1 MIVETDVRDGIHVI
15 SMQDGK
21 LNCMATPM
29 RRGLLEA
36 IDAVSADPDCRAV
49 VLIGRGKA
57 FSAGADINEL
67 NSVAPIVQP
76 ALHQM
81 LFPAIEALSVPV
93 IAALHGS
100 ALGGGLE
107 LALAC
112 SYRVAAPDAILGLP
126 EINLGLFPG
135 AGGTQR
141 LPRAIGV
148 EAALNL
154 MLAGDT
160 FPAAKAPEGLIDRI
174 VEGEL
179 LQGALAFADEV
190 ADARP
195 VPVLMKKSVA
205 APGGAGF
212 FQFARGAAKADPRKL
227 PGALPIIDM
236 VEAATKLPPAKAIDL
251 EFETFTTL
259 MRSDASKPFR
269 YAFLA
274 ERATSAIPGVDPKS
288 ARPVASAAVIGAG
301 TMGAGIAITLSEAGI
316 PVRILD
322 LNAEAL
328 QRGLDYCRKTWDSR
342 VAKGRMTDAKRDTL
356 VANVQGVESY
366 SEIGECDLVIEA
378 VVEQMPVKKAV
389 FAELDRVMKAGAVLA
404 TNTSALDLDEI
415 AAVTGRAG
423 DVIGL
428 HFFSPANIMK
438 LLEVVRGK
446 NTAPDVLATAL
457 ALAKK
462 LRKIPVVSGV
472 CEGFIGNRMIDRY
485 VGQAMYLV
493 EEGAT
498 PQQVDKA
505 LERWGM
511 AMGPFRM
518 GDVVG
523 NDVPWEGRKR
533 NREADADFVSPV
545 IADEICERGWF
556 GQKTGL
562 GWYKYVPGQRKPLP
576 NPDLVEVIEAT
587 SVRLGIERR
596 KISDEEIVRRCIF
609 ALVNEAAAI
618 LDEGIAQRGSDIDIA
633 YLYGYGF
640 PRFRGGPLFFADQA
654 GLYAIIRQIR
664 KFAAQSHG
672 EPDFWTP
679 HPLLLSLCESGES
692 LSQYEVT
699 P

>member
-1 MIVETDVRDGIHVI
+1 MIVETEIRDGMHVI
-15 SMQDGK
+15 TMQDGK

-36 IDAVSADPDCRAV
+36 IDRAAADSACRAV
-49 VLIGRGKA
+49 VLIGSGKA

-76 ALHQM
+76 SLHQ
-81 LFPAIEALSVPV
+81 LVFPAIEELSVPV
-93 IAALHGS
+93 VAVLQGS

-112 SYRVAAPDAILGLP
+112 SYRVAVPDAMLGLP
-126 EINLGLFPG
+126 EINLGLIPG

-141 LPRAIGV
+141 LPRAVGV
-148 EAALNL
+148 EAAMNL
-154 MLAGDT
+154 MLAGRV

-174 VEGEL
+174 IEGDL
-179 LQGALAFADEV
+179 LEGALAFAAEV
-190 ADARP
+190 ADVRP
-195 VPVLMKKSVA
+195 VPVLMKKKVA

-236 VEAATKLPPAKAIDL
+236 VEAATKLPLAKAIDL
-251 EFETFTTL
+251 EFETFTAL
-259 MRSDASKPFR
+259 LRSDASRPFR

-274 ERATSAIPGVDPKS
+274 ERATSSIPGVDPQC
-288 ARPVASAAVIGAG
+288 ARPVKSAAVIGAG

-322 LNAEAL
+322 LNPEAL
-328 QRGLDYCRKTWDSR
+328 ERGIGHCRKTWDGR
-342 VAKGRMTDAKRDTL
+342 VAKGRLTESRRDAL
-356 VANVQGVESY
+356 VANMQGVESY
-366 SEIGECDLVIEA
+366 SEISECDLVIEA

-404 TNTSALDLDEI
+404 TNTSALNLDEI
-415 AAVTGRAG
+415 AATTGRAG

-438 LLEVVRGK
+438 LLEIVRGK
-446 NTAPDVLATAL
+446 ETASDVLATAL
-457 ALAKK
+457 VLAKK
-462 LRKIPVVSGV
+462 LKKIPVVSGV
-472 CEGFIGNRMIDRY
+472 CDGFIGNRMVDRY
-485 VGQAMYLV
+485 ISQAMYLV
-493 EEGAT
+493 EEGAS
-498 PQQVDKA
+498 PQQVDQA

-518 GDVVG
+518 NDVVG
-523 NDVPWEGRKR
+523 NDIPWDGRKR
-533 NREADADFVSPV
+533 RRESDPNFVFPA
-545 IADEICERGWF
+545 IADEVCERGWF

-576 NPDLVEVIEAT
+576 NPELMEVIEAT
-587 SVRLGIERR
+587 SARLGVERR
-596 KISDEEIVRRCIF
+596 KITDEEIVQRCIF
-609 ALVNEAAAI
+609 ALINEAAAI
-618 LDEGIAQRGSDIDIA
+618 LDEGIAQRGSDIDVA

-640 PRFRGGPLFFADQA
+640 PRFRGGPLFFADQF

-664 KFAAQSHG
+664 KFAAQGHG

-679 HPLLLSLCESGES
+679 HPLLLSLCESGEA
-692 LSQYEVT
+692 LSEYEVN